1 MAHVEEFTDVDLTE
15 PTLVEGLPGVGLVGK
30 LAADHLVE
38 TFEMTEFAAC
48 RCEGL
53 PDVAVYH
60 EDTREVKAPV
70 RVYADEARDLLV
82 LQSDIPI
89 SPTVATEFAGC
100 VTGWVAGQDA
110 TPVYLSGL
118 PAEKDGVPE
127 LFGIGTGA
135 GGSLLDEHGIRTPE
149 ESGLIS
155 GPTGALVAEAS
166 EQELDSVAL
175 VAEANRGFPDPEA
188 ARVILTEAVEPI
200 AGIEVDTD
208 RLVEQAD
215 RIATARENFAERM
228 QEAQEEST
236 RAQPLG
242 MYQ

>member
-38 TFEMTEFAAC
+38 EFDMTEFAAC
-48 RCEGL
+48 RCDGL

-60 EDTREVKAPV
+60 QDTRDLKAPV

-82 LQSDIPI
+82 LQSDIPV
-89 SPTVATEFAGC
+89 SPSAATEFAGC
-100 VTGWVAGQDA
+100 VTGWLAERGV

-118 PAEKDGVPE
+118 PAEKEGVPE
-127 LFGIGTGA
+127 LYGVGTGA
-135 GGSLLDEHGIRTPE
+135 GGALLDEHGVPTPA
-149 ESGLIS
+149 ESGLVS
-155 GPTGALVAEAS
+155 GPTGALLAEAS
-166 EQELDSVAL
+166 EQGLDGVGL
-175 VAEANRGFPDPEA
+175 VVEANQGFPDPEA
-188 ARVILTEAVEPI
+188 ARVLLTEAIEPI
-200 AGIEVDTD
+200 AGVEVDTD

-215 RIATARENFAERM
+215 RIATARENLAERM
-228 QEAQEEST
+228 EEAQEEST

>member
-1 MAHVEEFTDVDLTE
+1 MAHIEEFTDVDLAE

-30 LAADHLVE
+30 IAADHLVE
-38 TFEMTEFAAC
+38 EFGMTEFAAC

-60 EDTREVKAPV
+60 EGARDVKAPV

-82 LQSDIPI
+82 LQSDIPV
-89 SPTVATEFAGC
+89 SPSAAEEFAGC
-100 VTGWVAGQDA
+100 VTGWLAERDV

-118 PAEKDGVPE
+118 PVEKEGVPG
-127 LFGIGTGA
+127 LYGIATGA
-135 GGSLLDEHGIRTPE
+135 GGALLEEHGVSPPE

-155 GPTGALVAEAS
+155 GPTGALVAEAG
-166 EQELDSVAL
+166 QQGVDGVAL
-175 VAEANRGFPDPEA
+175 VVEASQGFPDPEA

-200 AGIEVDTD
+200 AGLEVDTD

-215 RIATARENFAERM
+215 RIATARENLAERM
-228 QEAQEEST
+228 QEAQDEST